1 MVLGL
6 LFSGNAN
13 AGCISGDCKNGQG
26 TFSWPDGAKYV
37 GEWKDGKRNG
47 QGTYTYPSGNKYV
60 GEWKDDKRNGQGTF
74 TYPDGAK
81 YVGEWKNDKAHGQ
94 GTITYSSGNKYA
106 GGHKDGKRDGQG
118 TYTYSNGGKYV
129 GGWKKAVKH
138 GQGTVTYSNGN
149 KYVGQ
154 WKNNLLNGQGIYT
167 WADGKKFVGK
177 FKNGK
182 QTSQGTTTYPVV
194 KKKKEPKPSPDDNKV
209 VAAASG
215 SGFFVS
221 NTGHIITNHHVI
233 EGCDAVKV
241 SFKGSEIEA
250 KILAVDKMNDLA
262 IIKTKINPS
271 KVFPVSKEDVSLLQD
286 IIVAGFPLGKK
297 ISAAIKTHKGNVSAL
312 AGIGDNYSNFQTD
325 ATINHGNSGGP
336 ILTQKG
342 NIVGVAV
349 QLIPPDKAQNVFFGV
364 KSSTLNTF
372 AKANN
377 LNFLPPN
384 TREMSDEGL
393 GQLITEA
400 TVFLECWMTVANIKQ
415 MIAQEKNRKAFY
427 SVHK

>member
-1 MVLGL
+1 MKKLLSVIFLTL
-6 LFSGNAN
+6 LFCNVAY
-13 AGCISGDCKNGQG
+13 AECISGDCKNGQG
-26 TFSWPDGAKYV
+26 TYTYPSGGKYV

-60 GEWKDDKRNGQGTF
+60 GEYKDGKRNGQGT
-74 TYPDGAK
+74 Y
-81 YVGEWKNDKAHGQ
+81 
-94 GTITYSSGNKYA
+94 TYSNGNKYA
-106 GGHKDGKRDGQG
+106 GGHKDGKRNGQG
-118 TYTYSNGGKYV
+118 TFTFSGGEKYV
-129 GGWKKAVKH
+129 GEYKDSKQH
-138 GQGTVTYSNGN
+138 GQGTFTYPDGEN
-149 KYVGQ
+149 YVGEF
-154 WKNNLLNGQGIYT
+154 KNDKINGQGIYT

-325 ATINHGNSGGP
+325 ATINQGNSGGP
-336 ILTQKG
+336 VMDEKG

-349 QLIPPDKAQNVFFGV
+349 ALMSAEAGQNIFFAV
-364 KSSTLNTF
+364 KSSTLKTF
-372 AKANN
+372 ANSN
-377 LNFLPPN
+377 GISFLPPSN
-384 TREMSDEGL
+384 TEKSNIELGKLLTEG
-393 GQLITEA
+393 
-400 TVFLECWMTVANIKQ
+400 TVFLECWMTVAKIKQ
-415 MIAQEKNRKAFY
+415 LIAQEENKKAFY
-427 SVHK
+427 SEHKW